1 MRHNIIFLFLF
12 SIFLVAC
19 GDNPETISD
28 QTEQTNAQETAAE
41 QAGANSDAVQSDEL
55 AVHFIDVGQADATLF
70 HYKGTDSQ
78 YAILYDVG
86 DWQGDEMVPYLQKES
101 IDFIDLIIISHPH
114 ADHIGQLDS
123 IMDHFDAGEVWMS
136 GNAAN
141 TDLFQDAMEAVLES
155 DADYDEPKAG
165 AMYDI
170 GPLELA
176 ILHPETLS
184 GDLNEDSLSV
194 RFTYGNVSFLFTG
207 DAYQEQEN
215 EMIGRGIPLEAD
227 VLQLGHH
234 GSDTSND
241 PLFIDAVNPA
251 YAIYSAG
258 AGNAYGHPHEEI
270 VQYFASKEIDLF
282 GTDIH
287 GTVTVTT
294 DGKTI
299 DIQTEKASGPN
310 SGRAESAT
318 EKSDCININNASK
331 EELMEITQIGEARAK
346 DIIDLRPFSSIDDL
360 KKVNGIGD
368 KRIQEIKQQGIA
380 CTGGD

>member
-1 MRHNIIFLFLF
+1 MGSCQKQQTLFCGTGSAQSQSFRKQPLKFIHLFFSRHHPFQNFPRACFLVFSNEFCYAYMQTLNRRRPRCMRHNIIFLLLF

-251 YAIYSAG
+251 YAIY
-258 AGNAYGHPHEEI
+258 
-270 VQYFASKEIDLF
+270 
-282 GTDIH
+282 
-287 GTVTVTT
+287 
-294 DGKTI
+294 
-299 DIQTEKASGPN
+299 
-310 SGRAESAT
+310 
-318 EKSDCININNASK
+318 
-331 EELMEITQIGEARAK
+331 
-346 DIIDLRPFSSIDDL
+346 
-360 KKVNGIGD
+360 
-368 KRIQEIKQQGIA
+368 
-380 CTGGD
+380 